1 MEAHRYAE
9 CSTDEEVAADVTMAL
24 EPVFA
29 PDVPVEVR
37 RLYERNPELFVPA
50 GRPRPKRETSWS
62 IEPGATFGSLL
73 VWLAICVGGWI
84 LGLIIFAIT
93 LPTAVAAWS
102 ALALAVV
109 AVVLTGG
116 VAVSSAVEN
125 RGHKAARLQYG
136 KYLLP
141 EDFDEEAG
149 RVLGRAQRAVRT
161 VLKATVTQRGL
172 LDEMQNELVLPEQLW
187 DIGQVL
193 HEQSVLRARQREI
206 ARGMATAELEAVLGP
221 QRQALRRSAE
231 AINRKVELLERYAD
245 RVRSADAALRAEAA
259 LEDGDRYI
267 ELLAR
272 TEPAGDTTVVQGFA
286 DEAAALHDTLSRTIE
301 SARAAGR
308 TLALPD

>member
-1 MEAHRYAE
+1 VLDE
-9 CSTDEEVAADVTMAL
+9 EEVAMGL

-37 RLYERNPELFVPA
+37 RLYERKPELFVSA
-50 GRPRPKRETSWS
+50 GQSRPKRQTSWS
-62 IEPGATFGSLL
+62 TEPGATFGSML
-73 VWLAICVGGWI
+73 VWIAVCVGGWI

-93 LPTAVAAWS
+93 LPTAVAAWA
-102 ALALAVV
+102 ALVLAVV

-116 VAVSSAVEN
+116 VAVSSAVED
-125 RGHKAARLQYG
+125 RGHKAARLQHG

-149 RVLGRAQRAVRT
+149 RVLGRGQRAVKT
-161 VLKATVTQRGL
+161 VLGATVTQRGL
-172 LDEMQNELVLPEQLW
+172 LDEMKNELVLPEQLW

-193 HEQSVLRARQREI
+193 HEQSVLRARQREV

-221 QRQALRRSAE
+221 QRRALTRSAD
-231 AINRKVELLERYAD
+231 AIKRKVELLELYAD

-272 TEPAGDTTVVQGFA
+272 TEPAGDTAVVQGFA
-286 DEAAALHDTLSRTIE
+286 DEAAALRDTLSRTIE

>member
-9 CSTDEEVAADVTMAL
+9 CSTDEEVAMAL

-37 RLYERNPELFVPA
+37 RLYERKPELFVSA
-50 GRPRPKRETSWS
+50 TQPRPKRETSWS
-62 IEPGATFGSLL
+62 IEPSATFGSLL

-116 VAVSSAVEN
+116 VAVSSAVED
-125 RGHKAARLQYG
+125 RGHKAARLQHG

-141 EDFDEEAG
+141 EDFDDEAG
-149 RVLGRAQRAVRT
+149 RVLGRAQRAVKT
-161 VLKATVTQRGL
+161 VLRATVTQRGL

-221 QRQALRRSAE
+221 QRRALTRSAE

-286 DEAAALHDTLSRTIE
+286 DEAAALHDTLSRSSE

-308 TLALPD
+308 TLAQPY